1 MLIRS
6 QFGALKPLRRQYKSA
21 DCLSMSVAYTTD
33 LLPYFQ
39 ECRRVCTDTRKLRA
53 GDLFV
58 ALKGANFD
66 GNAFAARA
74 LEQGAAFAVV
84 DNPEVVEGERFLLVQ
99 DGLQALQNL
108 ATAYRRTFDIPFL
121 AITGSNGKT
130 TTKELIA
137 AVLGEAH
144 RTHFTQGNFNN
155 HIGVPLTLLAMPAD
169 TEIAVIEM
177 GANHQGE
184 IAELCKIAEPTHGL
198 ITNVGLAH
206 LEGFGGFGGVK
217 KGKSEMYAYLAEA
230 GGVVFINL
238 DEPHLAELADQR
250 GAQRRIAYHLTSHPD
265 ISHPNFEIKPLA
277 ISPRIQVAF
286 LDKVGQQFKADS
298 SLSGKH
304 NLQNIITA
312 VAVGKYF
319 KVPAESIVWAIEGYK
334 PENNRSQWL
343 EQGGTRYYLDAY
355 NANPT
360 SMRVSVQN
368 FAGLDGGPKWA
379 ILGDM
384 LELGEEA
391 AQEHLAVA
399 QYCQGLGL
407 DHLILVGPL
416 FAAAA
421 NKLNLPH
428 FMDGEA
434 LGNSKYSTEWT
445 GNLVLIK
452 GSRGMRLESLVAEI
466 S

>member
-1 MLIRS
+1 M
-6 QFGALKPLRRQYKSA
+6 SA
-21 DCLSMSVAYTTD
+21 AYTTD

-39 ECRRVCTDTRKLRA
+39 ECKRVCTDTRKLRS
-53 GDLFV
+53 GDLFI

-66 GNAFAARA
+66 GNAFAKKA
-74 LEQGAAFAVV
+74 LDEGAAYAVV
-84 DNPEVVEGERFLLVQ
+84 DDPTVVQDERFLLVP
-99 DGLQALQNL
+99 DGLRALQDL
-108 ATAYRRTFDIPFL
+108 ATAYRRTFKIPFL

-137 AVLGEAH
+137 AVFGEVH
-144 RTHFTQGNFNN
+144 RTHFTKGNYNN
-155 HIGVPLTLLAMPAD
+155 HIGVPLTLLAMPAN

-184 IAELCKIAEPTHGL
+184 IAQLCAIAEPTHGL

-206 LEGFGGFGGVK
+206 LEGFGGFEGVK
-217 KGKSEMYAYLAEA
+217 KGKSEMYAHLAA
-230 GGVVFINL
+230 TGGVVFVNL
-238 DEPHLAELADQR
+238 EEPHLADLADQR
-250 GAQRRIAYHLTSHPD
+250 SAKRRISYLLSERPSVTE
-265 ISHPNFEIKPLA
+265 PNFEIELLSL
-277 ISPRIQVAF
+277 SPQIKVAF
-286 LDKVGQQFKADS
+286 LDSAGTRYEASS

-319 KVPAESIVWAIEGYK
+319 KVPAKSIVTALAGYV

-343 EQGGTRYYLDAY
+343 EREGTRYYLDAY

-360 SMRVSVQN
+360 SMRASVQN
-368 FAGLDGGPKWA
+368 FAGMNGGPKWA

-384 LELGEEA
+384 LELGDEA
-391 AQEHLAVA
+391 EQEHLSVA
-399 QYCQGLGL
+399 RYCQSLGL

-421 NKLNLPH
+421 AELELPH
-428 FMDGEA
+428 FLDGAA
-434 LGNSKYSTEWT
+434 LLNSEYPATWSGGT
-445 GNLVLIK
+445 VMIK
-452 GSRGMRLESLVAEI
+452 GSRGMRLESLVAEKV
-466 S
+466 